1 MNEKIQSKKQT
12 HKQNKQNKQKQT
24 NKTKQKKERKKRRKH
39 CLNLKQT
46 IFNVN
51 KNEKLV

>member
-1 MNEKIQSKKQT
+1 MKNTKPKTKANKQTKQTETYKMKQSKRE
-12 HKQNKQNKQKQT
+12 
-24 NKTKQKKERKKRRKH
+24 KERKKRRKH

-51 KNEKLV
+51 KNGKLV